1 MSSKPI
7 NNQHNSRQ
15 AGVVSIM
22 VTIILMIVISL
33 LVLGFAQIA
42 RRNSRQAL
50 DEQLSSQAFYAAET
64 GVNDAT
70 NLVRD
75 ALEGGQSVP
84 TKDTCDAGTGQVAA
98 FYSSLQPVLSAEDDI
113 EYTCLM
119 VDPTPTTL
127 RYGDVGTTSVII
139 PVIPE
144 TGSMQS
150 LQLTWQT
157 KEDTS
162 TPIDGCPTSAGGVF
176 TPTSNWTCGYGVL
189 RFDLV
194 PVNGT
199 FNSYD
204 LQQRTMTTFVVP
216 QSSGGSAAVPY
227 ANANGNANTRVGAQ
241 CNNTNC
247 SISITSLT
255 AGSYYMRVSS
265 QYKNV
270 SLQLSAIDSGN
281 AVGLVGAQALIDS
294 TGKAQDVLRRI
305 QVHAPLS
312 ASGTSK
318 NQMSDYAIWTNESLC
333 KRFAIM
339 EGYFQN
345 FVTDVTSSSP
355 MCQD

>member
-1 MSSKPI
+1 MSNKHLLHKSK
-7 NNQHNSRQ
+7 Q

-33 LVLGFAQIA
+33 LVLGFAQIS

-50 DEQLSSQAFYAAET
+50 DQQLSTQAFYAAET

-75 ALEGGQSVP
+75 ALAASQNVP
-84 TKDTCDAGTGQVAA
+84 TKDTCDAGTGEVAN
-98 FYSSLQPVLSAEDDI
+98 FYSSLNPVLDADDGV

-119 VDPTPTTL
+119 VDPSPTTL
-127 RYGDVGTTSVII
+127 RYGDVGTTSVIVPI
-139 PVIPE
+139 LPE
-144 TGSMQS
+144 TGSLQS
-150 LQLTWQT
+150 IQLTWQT
-157 KEDTS
+157 KEDTA
-162 TPIDGCPTSAGGVF
+162 TPIDGCPSSTSGVF
-176 TPTSNWTCGYGVL
+176 TTSSVWTCGYGVL

-194 PVNGT
+194 PVDGT
-199 FNSYD
+199 FNAND
-204 LQQRTMTTFVVP
+204 LQQRTMTTFAVP
-216 QSSGGSAAVPY
+216 QSAGGSAAVPY
-227 ANANGNANTRVGAQ
+227 ANANPNANTRVGAQ

-247 SISITSLT
+247 SINITSLT
-255 AGSYYMRVSS
+255 TGQYYMRISS

-270 SLQLSAIDSGN
+270 SLQVSATDAGSP
-281 AVGLVGAQALIDS
+281 VGLLGAQALIDS

-318 NQMSDYAIWTNESLC
+318 NQMSDYALWTNESLC

-339 EGYFQN
+339 DGYFEN
-345 FVTDVTSSSP
+345 YVSDVTSNNP
-355 MCQD
+355 MCQE

>member
-1 MSSKPI
+1 MSTK
-7 NNQHNSRQ
+7 QLNSRNIRQ

-22 VTIILMIVISL
+22 VTMILMIVISL
-33 LVLGFAQIA
+33 LVLGFAQIS

-50 DEQLSSQAFYAAET
+50 DQQLSTQAFYAAET

-75 ALEGGQSVP
+75 ALSAGQNVP
-84 TKDTCDAGTGQVAA
+84 TKDTCEPGSAEVAN
-98 FYSSLQPVLSAEDDI
+98 FYSSLNPVLDAESNI

-119 VDPTPTTL
+119 VDPSPTTL

-139 PVIPE
+139 PIVPE
-144 TGSMQS
+144 TGSLNS
-150 LQLTWQT
+150 IQLTWQT
-157 KEDTS
+157 KEDTA
-162 TPIDGCPTSAGGVF
+162 TPVDGCPTTTTGVF
-176 TPTSNWTCGYGVL
+176 TTSSIWTCGYGVL

-194 PVNGT
+194 PTDGT
-199 FNSYD
+199 FNSVD

-216 QSSGGSAAVPY
+216 QSSGGSAAVAY
-227 ANANGNANTRVGAQ
+227 ANANSNANTRVGAQ

-247 SISITSLT
+247 SMSITSLT
-255 AGSYYMRVSS
+255 AGRYHMRVSS

-270 SLQLSAIDSGN
+270 SLQVSAIDSGN
-281 AVGLVGAQALIDS
+281 PVGLLGAQALIDS

-318 NQMSDYAIWTNESLC
+318 NQMSDYALWTNESVC

-339 EGYFQN
+339 DGYFEN
-345 FVTDVTSSSP
+345 YVTDVTSNNP